1 VLGII
6 LCEANARSQ
15 RRFSRILGVFLGVVF
30 SCLAP
35 SSAHSA
41 TIDYPP
47 LKINQFGARCDGV
60 SDDTAGFMTAV
71 TRASGTGAGIQLP
84 SGTCRISSANL
95 TGLHS
100 FSIVGNGSGNDDTA
114 STLLLTGADSK
125 ACTAGANGGL
135 VFGKNTWNIELRD
148 LNLSYNNPGRD
159 CLINISHAS
168 GDGFDPARIRIERVV
183 FTGTVAGATTKAIFY
198 DDAIEQ
204 LVEDSLFDDNKF
216 QWNIFQPIV
225 AQHYLI
231 NSTFSRNQFGANVT
245 SRNFQV
251 ALGAGVV
258 NLTLSSNNFEVGPN
272 GVDCSGAAATGV
284 NFIGNIFEDATS
296 ASGTWIRCALSG
308 SIITGNQLFANQKG
322 IELDS
327 GSGNTISGGW
337 IGNMSLAGIQDA
349 GYANAIE
356 GVHFAGSSNS
366 SSIDILE
373 QGTGARIG
381 VNFYGSDSGVI
392 SNSIQLSSGS
402 SGFLDYGVDS
412 DSSARGI
419 ANLAE
424 LNAWQIRKIK
434 SDGSTSSLALGTVA
448 ADYFPGVIYS
458 AARAPV
464 PPCDAQNNHRSV
476 CTSDH
481 ASVCVNGTA
490 YRPGGATACRI
501 YCAGGLGWL
510 ASGSGC

>member
-1 VLGII
+1 
-6 LCEANARSQ
+6 
-15 RRFSRILGVFLGVVF
+15 
-30 SCLAP
+30 
-35 SSAHSA
+35 
-41 TIDYPP
+41 
-47 LKINQFGARCDGV
+47 
-60 SDDTAGFMTAV
+60 M
-71 TRASGTGAGIQLP
+71 
-84 SGTCRISSANL
+84 

-159 CLINISHAS
+159 CLINISHAP

-183 FTGTVAGATTKAIFY
+183 FSGSVTGATTKAIFY
-198 DDAIEQ
+198 DNAIEQ

-231 NSTFSRNQFGANVT
+231 NSTFSRNQFGANFT
-245 SRNFQV
+245 PKNFQV

-258 NLTLSSNNFEVGPN
+258 NLTLSGNNFEVGPN

-284 NFIGNIFEDATS
+284 NFIGNIFEDVTS
-296 ASGTWIRCALSG
+296 ASGTWIKCALSG
-308 SIITGNQLFANQKG
+308 SIVAGNQLFANQKG
-322 IELDS
+322 IELSS

-356 GVHFAGSSNS
+356 GVHFAGSSKS
-366 SSIDILE
+366 ASIDILE

-392 SNSIQLSSGS
+392 SNSIQLSNGS
-402 SGFLDYGVDS
+402 SGFLDYSLDS
-412 DSSARGI
+412 DSSVRGI
-419 ANLAE
+419 ANLAD

-448 ADYFPGVIYS
+448 ADYFPGIIYS

-464 PPCDAQNNHRSV
+464 PPCDAANNHRSI
-476 CTSDH
+476 CTSDQV
-481 ASVCVNGTA
+481 STCINGFA
-490 YRPGGATACRI
+490 YRPGGTTACRV
-501 YCAGGLGWL
+501 YCSSGLGWL